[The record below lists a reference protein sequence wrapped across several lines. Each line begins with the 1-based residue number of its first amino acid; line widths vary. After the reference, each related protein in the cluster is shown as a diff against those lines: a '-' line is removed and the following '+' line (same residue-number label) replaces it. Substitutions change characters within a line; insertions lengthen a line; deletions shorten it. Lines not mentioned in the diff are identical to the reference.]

1 MVRNELD
8 QYSPSFLDKKEC
20 IVITKRDLMTPEQQ
34 DLARKIF
41 GPDIVMVS
49 AVSKENLPTIEQ
61 KLWHSLSL

>member
-1 MVRNELD
+1 
-8 QYSPSFLDKKEC
+8 
-20 IVITKRDLMTPEQQ
+20 MTPEQQ